1 MLDAMVSAVLSSFR
15 LSFRS
20 TVNCLISG
28 YALAVLLAQKGIG
41 SSGVANLSEMF
52 RFIGFDSVSSWLNR
66 FYSYV
71 INAANVEPKAFQVI
85 ASVVVIWM
93 VLTCVSLARE
103 YWHGPSVNITPNCA
117 FAVLLSL
124 SLCFDFFPQTSI
136 PIVGLLIVLATL
148 VSVAL
153 RFKENSEV
161 RRLVEMAILLS
172 MMAATVYIIVAPP
185 IWLATKSDRSGPVGG
200 SGSPDRR

>member
-28 YALAVLLAQKGIG
+28 YALAVLLSQKGVG
-41 SSGVANLSEMF
+41 SSGVVNLSEAF
-52 RFIGFDSVSSWLNR
+52 RFIGFDSMSSWLKQSY
-66 FYSYV
+66 FYV
-71 INAANVEPKAFQVI
+71 INAASTEPKAFQMI
-85 ASVVVIWM
+85 ASVVLIWM

-103 YWHGPSVNITPNCA
+103 YWYGPSVKIAPNCA

-124 SLCFDFFPQTSI
+124 SLCFDFFPQTGI
-136 PIVGLLIVLATL
+136 PVVGLLIMLATL

-153 RFKENSEV
+153 RFKEDLEV
-161 RRLVEMAILLS
+161 GGLVEMAILLS
-172 MMAATVYIIVAPP
+172 LIVATLYIIVAPP